1 MTTIGRVIMN
11 DHNKAKTSQVSN
23 TTSNEE
29 NFSHDASFN
38 SDTEFGSNFAV
49 NLPKNHLVVEQEANN
64 CYVLGYN

>member
-11 DHNKAKTSQVSN
+11 NHNEAKTSQVSN

-29 NFSHDASFN
+29 DLSNRYTANADVEFSR
-38 SDTEFGSNFAV
+38 NFAA
-49 NLPKNHLVVEQEANN
+49 NLHKKRLDVEQEANN